1 MRKKELLAGIDQLRL
16 ELSQAHRLA
25 ANQTK
30 QINEQR
36 MELALLKMAP
46 EHVSAVTTK
55 SVLSASGAPE
65 SGRCSL
71 CGQPSFAP
79 AEEPLL
85 KACPDCAEDVR
96 AAARKCRYCNY
107 WFEGVERPQTEIRP
121 RGVSVGSSELV
132 ARLGTVVG
140 A

>member
-36 MELALLKMAP
+36 MGLALLKMAP

-71 CGQPSFAP
+71 CGQPSFAS
-79 AEEPLL
+79 AGEPLL
-85 KACPDCAEDVR
+85 KACPDCAEEVR
-96 AAARKCRYCNY
+96 VAARKCRYCNY
-107 WFEGVERPQTEIRP
+107 RFEGFERPHTRKKP
-121 RGVSVGSSELV
+121 RNVSAPSSASV
-132 ARLGTVVG
+132 ASLGTVAG